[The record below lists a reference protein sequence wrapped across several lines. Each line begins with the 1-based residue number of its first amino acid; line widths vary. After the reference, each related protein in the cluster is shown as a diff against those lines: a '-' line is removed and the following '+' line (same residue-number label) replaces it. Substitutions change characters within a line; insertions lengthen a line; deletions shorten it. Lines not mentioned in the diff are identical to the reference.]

1 MVDGRGGPEPA
12 GARSAAE
19 PSTSREPEGDPPTEA
34 PTSAP
39 SNATSPRRI
48 PARQWSLIL
57 RRVGRHVVT
66 NRLPLLS
73 AGIAFFAIL
82 SIAPVLVTALSVYG
96 AVNTPEQATEQLTSV
111 ARMLPDQV
119 KPVVADQLTTIAAA
133 STRLQTVRGLTALV
147 IALWTATT
155 AATSLID
162 ALTVAYHET
171 ETRGFLRRTGLALSF
186 VLAGA
191 LLLGGVLAVAGFVAK
206 TTADAPGPL
215 RAVVPWLAWPVLA
228 ALMAGMLAV
237 LYRLAPDRKDARWRW
252 TSWGAT
258 TATVL
263 WLATSVALF
272 AYVRRLGTYEST
284 YGSLAGVAIS
294 MFWLWATVLLVVLG
308 AALNAEAERQTARDS
323 TVGPERPVGERD
335 AVVADSVPPYPEDP

>member
-1 MVDGRGGPEPA
+1 MTAREPA
-12 GARSAAE
+12 G
-19 PSTSREPEGDPPTEA
+19 GA
-34 PTSAP
+34 PTGAHSSSP
-39 SNATSPRRI
+39 SDATTPRRI
-48 PARQWSLIL
+48 PARHWGLIL
-57 RRVGRHVVT
+57 RRVARHVVT
-66 NRLPLLS
+66 SRLPLLS

-119 KPVVADQLTTIAAA
+119 RPVVAGQLTTIAAA
-133 STRLQTVRGLTALV
+133 STRLQTVRGLTALA

-155 AATSLID
+155 AASSLID

-171 ETRGFLRRTGLALSF
+171 ETRGFLRRTGLAFSF

-191 LLLGGVLAVAGFVAK
+191 LLLGGVLAAAGFVAK
-206 TTADAPGPL
+206 MTASAPGPV
-215 RAVVPWLAWPVLA
+215 RTVVPWLAWPVLA
-228 ALMAGMLAV
+228 ALMAGLLAA
-237 LYRLAPDRKDARWRW
+237 LYRLAPDRKNARWRW

-294 MFWLWATVLLVVLG
+294 MFWLWVTVLLIVTG
-308 AALNAEAERQTARDS
+308 AAMNAEAERQTARDS
-323 TVGPERPVGERD
+323 TVGPERPVGERE